1 MIKKIKV
8 FTSSKIENCPA
19 CNTVKRLFDDNL
31 IEYEE
36 IDVVTNKEER
46 RRMFKKTHS
55 FKVPII
61 EIGEDFFIGAS
72 NKTLYLI
79 IKSLKSQ
86 GLWKQKRILE
96 FNYIEKS
103 HKPINYNKIMWIV
116 SYPKSGSTR
125 LRSFLSTY
133 YFTKTDNFTFDLLE
147 KIPHFLRLDSFGRY
161 LSKFKDQPEKIA
173 EYWIPVQRENA
184 FTHGVFNLNIEFF
197 ATHNKNGTLNDNLFI
212 DAKKTAGYIN
222 IIRDPRDVVVS
233 YSRYLGCSIDDS
245 IDHITTDGL
254 NITEENDFPEFRLN
268 WYKNYMSWKEQGE
281 KDGYPGIVVRY
292 EDLLRD
298 SFKYFSKII
307 KFLTDDVGCGTYDE
321 DKIKRCIKSTSFENM
336 KRLDIEMGCPL
347 SNSEMVD
354 IKNNVIFRQ
363 ETNEETTFFSHG
375 TSGHWKDIL
384 TKKQRERIE
393 NKFKKEM
400 LYFGYDV

>member
-116 SYPKSGSTR
+116 SYPKSGSTW

-222 IIRDPRDVVVS
+222 IIRDPRDVVIS
-233 YSRYLGCSIDDS
+233 YANYMKKSIEYSIDWL
-245 IDHITTDGL
+245 ITDDLMIGS
-254 NITEENDFPEFRLN
+254 NGKEFRLN
-268 WYKNYMSWKEQGE
+268 WYKNYISWKEQGE
-281 KDGYPGIVVRY
+281 SDGYLGIVVKY
-292 EDLLRD
+292 EDLLED
-298 SFKYFSKII
+298 PFKYFSNVV
-307 KFLTDDVGCGTYDE
+307 KFIFNMGYGDYDE